1 MSNKKKIV
9 VDMCL
14 NIIAVTIPVVVLPV
28 SYIHLDVYKR
38 QELIKEAEKQ
48 DLPYLTILFH
58 DYQFCK
64 GYATEREWYK
74 WLIGWLKA
82 NDYQFI
88 SYKDAIVELER
99 NAKDEKQ

>member
-1 MSNKKKIV
+1 M
-9 VDMCL
+9 
-14 NIIAVTIPVVVLPV
+14 
-28 SYIHLDVYKR
+28 
-38 QELIKEAEKQ
+38 
-48 DLPYLTILFH
+48 TILFH
-58 DYQFCK
+58 DYQFCE

-99 NAKDEKQ
+99 NVKDEKQ

>member
-1 MSNKKKIV
+1 M
-9 VDMCL
+9 
-14 NIIAVTIPVVVLPV
+14 IINFL
-28 SYIHLDVYKR
+28 
-38 QELIKEAEKQ
+38 
-48 DLPYLTILFH
+48 
-58 DYQFCK
+58 K

-74 WLIGWLKA
+74 WLIGWLKE